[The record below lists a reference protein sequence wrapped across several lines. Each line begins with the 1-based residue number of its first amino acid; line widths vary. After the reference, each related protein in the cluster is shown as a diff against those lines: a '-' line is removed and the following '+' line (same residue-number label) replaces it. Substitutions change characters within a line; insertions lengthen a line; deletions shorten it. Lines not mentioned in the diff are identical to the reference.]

1 MSCLLVDFRTDLI
14 TLLMESRVD
23 EDFTTLLVHSD
34 EEVDS
39 FLVVTCKSAMLLV
52 VVEALR
58 SKTKRYFWS
67 VTVSRTFTET
77 YSCCANVRPLFPVIL
92 SASDV
97 LYIP

>member
-1 MSCLLVDFRTDLI
+1 MGCLLVDFRTDLT
-14 TLLMESRVD
+14 TLPMESRVD
-23 EDFTTLLVHSD
+23 GDFTTLLVHSE